1 MNALPVS
8 ADLKDLIA
16 DAFSKAAAS
25 YDGLACVQQTA
36 GLRLLDSITQCN
48 PAHILDIGCGSGWMS
63 RHLLERFPQASLWAL
78 DLAPGMIHYV
88 REHNPDII
96 GLVQADMEFLPFK
109 AASFDL
115 LYSNFAMQWLDD
127 PAEFFRES
135 YRLLK
140 PGGML
145 CCTTLLPGTLHEL
158 QMAWAAADSRS
169 HVNRFLAEEC
179 VLQAARQTDF
189 SISSVAARSVVY
201 YETVF
206 AVVRALK
213 GIGASTLNTPRSAG
227 TGLAGRRSLLA
238 MQQGYERFRCSEGI
252 PATYEILYCVLTR
265 PAGRL

>member
-1 MNALPVS
+1 MNALPVF
-8 ADLKDLIA
+8 ADLKDQIA

-88 REHNPDII
+88 REHNPGIS
-96 GLVQADMEFLPFK
+96 GLLQADMEFLPFK

-115 LYSNFAMQWLDD
+115 LYSNFAMQWLED
-127 PAEFFRES
+127 PLEFFRES

-140 PGGML
+140 PGGVL

-158 QMAWAAADSRS
+158 QTAWAGADSKP
-169 HVNRFLAEEC
+169 HVNRFLAGEC
-179 VLQAARQTDF
+179 VLQSARQTDF
-189 SISSVAARSVVY
+189 NISSVAARSIVY
-201 YETVF
+201 YETV
-206 AVVRALK
+206 VDVIRALK
-213 GIGASTLNTPRSAG
+213 GIGAGTMNTPRAAG
-227 TGLAGRRSLLA
+227 TGLGGRRALLD
-238 MQQGYERFRCSEGI
+238 MQQGYEQFRCREGI

-265 PAGRL
+265 PEDRI